1 MLECDIEDIQYYENL
16 MVYGR
21 RIVCGYC
28 TCKCGT
34 LQFVS
39 FKGDEN
45 KFLFQLYN
53 GIGINPLEFV

>member
-39 FKGDEN
+39 FKG
-45 KFLFQLYN
+45 
-53 GIGINPLEFV
+53 